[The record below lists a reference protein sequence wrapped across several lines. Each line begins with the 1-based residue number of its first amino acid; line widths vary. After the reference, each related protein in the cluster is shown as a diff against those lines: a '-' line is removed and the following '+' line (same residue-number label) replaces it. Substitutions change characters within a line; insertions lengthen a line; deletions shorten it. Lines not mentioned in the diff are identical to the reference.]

1 MFLTTTDQ
9 SSTALHILLRSHLLY
24 TFFWFIVEIL
34 CFVFKY
40 YHLTY
45 SASAFGLEIS
55 IVIILAFNDLLRQ
68 FFGIK
73 GNLTLDSPLLI
84 IFIVYGLF
92 CAVGFVFL
100 LILQSYVQRV
110 EIFLSGISLLLI
122 IIEVLLSIITLIRSR
137 RAMPVLTK
145 LQQIDRFNQ
154 AQKRFQSA
162 VKTEWGSGL

>member
-1 MFLTTTDQ
+1 MFLTASDQ
-9 SSTALHILLRSHLLY
+9 SSTALHILLHANILY

-40 YHLTY
+40 YHLHY
-45 SASAFGLEIS
+45 SALSFGLEIS
-55 IVIILAFNDLLRQ
+55 IVIILALNDLLRQ
-68 FFGIK
+68 YFGIK
-73 GNLTLDSPLLI
+73 GNLVLQPPLLI
-84 IFIVYGLF
+84 MFIVYGLF

-122 IIEVLLSIITLIRSR
+122 IVEVLLSIITLIRNS

-145 LQQIDRFNQ
+145 QQQIERFNR
-154 AQKRFQSA
+154 AQKRFQST
-162 VKTEWGSGL
+162 VQSD